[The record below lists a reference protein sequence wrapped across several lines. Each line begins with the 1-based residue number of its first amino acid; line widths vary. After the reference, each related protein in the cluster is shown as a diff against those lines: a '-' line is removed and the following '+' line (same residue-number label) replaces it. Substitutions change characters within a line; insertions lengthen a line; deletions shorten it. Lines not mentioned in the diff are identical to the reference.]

1 MLTGSAEKT
10 LDTLKQILNDIELA
24 AGKPTSKNLLVNIKN
39 TMSDRHIVQK
49 NFNEL
54 LESYRSEILPDV
66 ISSWKD
72 LSSEEQQQVSS
83 LNNFFC
89 GLHMIVGMADTA
101 ASVLCHWEAATV
113 TSTTGSGVII
123 RKSESGTVRLVRTAC
138 KALSKHGSEQSGVYQ
153 SFTTFLLSHG
163 VSRNPL
169 ASFKGNRFNILFY
182 DAGALF
188 YILELVK
195 NFLMMFGR
203 LQISC

>member
-1 MLTGSAEKT
+1 
-10 LDTLKQILNDIELA
+10 
-24 AGKPTSKNLLVNIKN
+24 
-39 TMSDRHIVQK
+39 MSDRHIVQK

-54 LESYRSEILPDV
+54 LESYRYEILPDV
-66 ISSWKD
+66 ISSWND

-89 GLHMIVGMADTA
+89 GLHMIVGMADTT
-101 ASVLCHWEAATV
+101 ASVLCQWESTTV
-113 TSTTGSGVII
+113 TATAGSGVIV

-153 SFTTFLLSHG
+153 PFTTFLLSHG

-188 YILELVK
+188 YIAEFVK
-195 NFLMMFGR
+195 KFFHDVWQTPNQLLR
-203 LQISC
+203 AVLYS

>member
-1 MLTGSAEKT
+1 
-10 LDTLKQILNDIELA
+10 
-24 AGKPTSKNLLVNIKN
+24 
-39 TMSDRHIVQK
+39 MSDRHIVQK

-101 ASVLCHWEAATV
+101 ASVLCHWEATTV
-113 TSTTGSGVII
+113 TSTTGSGVIV
-123 RKSESGTVRLVRTAC
+123 RKSESGIVRLVRTAC
-138 KALSKHGSEQSGVYQ
+138 KALSKHGSEQCGVYK

-169 ASFKGNRFNILFY
+169 ASFKGKFFFMMLEPYSILR
-182 DAGALF
+182 
-188 YILELVK
+188 
-195 NFLMMFGR
+195 N
-203 LQISC
+203 